1 MRYAGGM
8 WIPGLSFILFKV
20 HAGGRFFSLFFLSFL
35 PKKGIKRKKKRNE
48 ETNKK
53 EEAMPLLTLNERLS
67 QDLLL
72 LSKLPSREYVSEFC
86 KQALESLGVG
96 SRKSTL
102 KNAADALSLDLD
114 TVSGAIMALSF
125 LFIESAK
132 VSGLEFVSY
141 WVGCNY
147 NHSRS
152 IITRPFT

>member
-1 MRYAGGM
+1 
-8 WIPGLSFILFKV
+8 
-20 HAGGRFFSLFFLSFL
+20 
-35 PKKGIKRKKKRNE
+35 
-48 ETNKK
+48 
-53 EEAMPLLTLNERLS
+53 MPLLTLNERLS

-141 WVGCNY
+141 WVGCKY